1 MIMEETFNTMPA
13 EMPKSKELRRES
25 RYALRGHWT
34 NAVLCTLVYFIIVGI
49 CSAFSSYDGL
59 PLSTNALLGMIG
71 CALTILITLPLSFGY
86 EVAFLRHVRGEE
98 DDELVVRPFQA
109 FKSYGR
115 YLGTSLLMAL
125 FVFLWSLLLIV
136 PGIIK
141 AYSYA
146 MTPFIM
152 VDHPELDADDC
163 IEKSKAMMKGYK
175 WKLFCVDLSYIGW
188 WLLCVL
194 TLGILTLWITPWNTC
209 AKVKFYEELKAR
221 HAQN

>member
-1 MIMEETFNTMPA
+1 
-13 EMPKSKELRRES
+13 MPKSKELRRES

-175 WKLFCVDLSYIGW
+175 WDYFVFCLSFIGW
-188 WLLCVL
+188 GLLVLPTCGLILIWLVPYM
-194 TLGILTLWITPWNTC
+194 TVAETI
-209 AKVKFYEELKAR
+209 YYDRLKEKTK
-221 HAQN
+221 